1 MSLLTSHLIKAAIGG
16 LLVIGFISWMDYSF
30 TQMEA
35 EKLRTVCAK
44 TSYDKSNSL
53 YCVQPIYAAR

>member
-1 MSLLTSHLIKAAIGG
+1 MSLLTSHIVKAVIGG
-16 LLVIGFISWMDYSF
+16 LLVIGLISWVDYSF
-30 TQMEA
+30 TEVEA
-35 EKLRTVCAK
+35 AKLRTVCAK